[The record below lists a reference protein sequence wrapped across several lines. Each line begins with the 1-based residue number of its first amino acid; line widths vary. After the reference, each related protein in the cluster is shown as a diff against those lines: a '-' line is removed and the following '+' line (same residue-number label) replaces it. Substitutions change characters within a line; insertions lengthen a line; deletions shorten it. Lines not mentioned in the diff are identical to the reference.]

1 MTERTGNLDELR
13 DRVGQW
19 RRSGLRVGFVPTM
32 GNLHAGHLALV
43 HRAGELADR
52 VVASIFVNPTQFG
65 PGEDYGD
72 YPRTLDAD
80 MAALAE
86 TPCDVT
92 FTPDVDTL
100 YPFGT
105 EQAVRIT
112 VPGVTGILEGERRP
126 GHFDGVCT
134 VVARLFQMV
143 HPDFA
148 VFGRKDYQQLE
159 VIRRMTRDLAM
170 PVAVEGA
177 DTVREA
183 DGLAMSSRNVYLTAD
198 ERRRAPALY
207 QALREAGSR
216 LEAGERDFAA
226 VERRAE
232 QALAAQGFE
241 PEYVSVRRPDLEAP
255 AAADGAFV
263 VLAAARLGR
272 ARLIDNIGVGWAGP
286 GA

>member
-13 DRVGQW
+13 ARVGGW
-19 RRSGLRVGFVPTM
+19 RRAGLRVGFVPTM

-52 VVASIFVNPTQFG
+52 VVTSIFVNPTQFG
-65 PGEDYGD
+65 PGEDFED

-80 MAALAE
+80 LAALAD
-86 TPCDVT
+86 TPCDLA
-92 FTPDVDTL
+92 FTPDVATL
-100 YPFGT
+100 YPFGP
-105 EQAVRIT
+105 EEAVRIS
-112 VPGVTGILEGERRP
+112 VPGITGILEGERRP

-143 HPDFA
+143 GPDVA

-159 VIRRMTRDLAM
+159 VIQRMTRDLAM
-170 PVAVEGA
+170 PVDIQGA

-183 DGLAMSSRNVYLTAD
+183 DGLALSSRNQYLTAG

-207 QALREAGSR
+207 RTLEEAASR
-216 LEAGERDFAA
+216 LEAGERAFAA
-226 VERRAE
+226 LEAEAMRALE
-232 QALAAQGFE
+232 QAGFE
-241 PEYVSVRRPDLEAP
+241 PEYVSVRRPDLGKPRSGDE
-255 AAADGAFV
+255 AFV

-272 ARLIDNIGVGWAGP
+272 ARLIDNIAVG
-286 GA
+286 